1 MTAAERTRQLERN
14 LWWLGLVFTLLFCL
28 GQVTVINAATAA
40 VLAMLLRA
48 CAQLGAGDSPRG
60 LNLTA
65 VLMLASAGCAGAA
78 VLEPIFIV
86 PATVLQGAALVMAVR
101 SFARIA
107 DWFGGRARWQRA
119 RREAVAVLVALL
131 IVCGIDLAVSGADAD
146 LGFKSL
152 HARLGQVVV
161 AGSLLVV
168 LYGVF
173 RISLAFRDL
182 RLRVRAANRHAG
194 QASTLTPHG

>member
-1 MTAAERTRQLERN
+1 M
-14 LWWLGLVFTLLFCL
+14 FTLLFLL

-40 VLAMLLRA
+40 VLAILLGR
-48 CAQLGAGDSPRG
+48 CARLGSGEAATGM
-60 LNLTA
+60 NAAA
-65 VLMLASAGCAGAA
+65 VLTFASAICAGAA
-78 VLEPIFIV
+78 FFEPVFIV

-131 IVCGIDLAVSGADAD
+131 VVCGIDLAVSGADAD

-152 HARLGQVVV
+152 HARLGQAVV

-173 RISLAFRDL
+173 RVSLAFRDL
-182 RLRVRAANRHAG
+182 RLRVRAANRHAE
-194 QASTLTPHG
+194 QASTLTTHG